1 MQITIADRGAGIPAA
16 DQQQLFKPFF
26 RASNAAKI
34 TANGVGLGLYIAR
47 SLSFEGVEYAPL
59 RHPLT
64 DDELLDVV
72 AKQAKQ
78 RRESVEQFAAAG
90 RTDLVDKEERE
101 LVVLLDYMPAPLSD
115 AELDEAVRAAVAEL
129 DARSMKDM
137 GRVVQSVLAAHKGRV
152 DGKRVS
158 VAVKARL
165 AS

>member
-1 MQITIADRGAGIPAA
+1 MNFPARIESDYLA
-16 DQQQLFKPFF
+16 AMKARDELRVSVLRMLK
-26 RASNAAKI
+26 AAAKMRQ
-34 TANGVGLGLYIAR
+34 VELR
-47 SLSFEGVEYAPL
+47 RDLS
-59 RHPLT
+59 
-64 DDELLDVV
+64 DDEYLDVV

-90 RTDLVDKEERE
+90 RADLVAKEERE
-101 LVVLLDYMPAPLSD
+101 LVVLLAYMPAPLSD
-115 AELDEAVRAAVAEL
+115 AELAEAVSAAVAEL

>member
-1 MQITIADRGAGIPAA
+1 MNLSTRIESDYLAA
-16 DQQQLFKPFF
+16 MKARDAVRVGVLRMLK
-26 RASNAAKI
+26 AAAKM
-34 TANGVGLGLYIAR
+34 R
-47 SLSFEGVEYAPL
+47 QVEL

-64 DDELLDVV
+64 DDELLDVL

-90 RTDLVDKEERE
+90 RADLVDKEERE

-115 AELDEAVRAAVAEL
+115 TELDEAVRTAVAEL

-158 VAVKARL
+158 VAVKSRL

>member
-1 MQITIADRGAGIPAA
+1 MNLSARIESDYLAA
-16 DQQQLFKPFF
+16 MKARDELRVSVLRMLK
-26 RASNAAKI
+26 AAAK
-34 TANGVGLGLYIAR
+34 LR
-47 SLSFEGVEYAPL
+47 QVEL
-59 RHPLT
+59 RRVLT
-64 DDELLDVV
+64 DDEFLDVV

-90 RTDLVDKEERE
+90 RADLVAKEERE
-101 LVVLLDYMPAPLSD
+101 LVVLLAYMPAPLSD
-115 AELDEAVRAAVAEL
+115 AELDAVVATAVVEL